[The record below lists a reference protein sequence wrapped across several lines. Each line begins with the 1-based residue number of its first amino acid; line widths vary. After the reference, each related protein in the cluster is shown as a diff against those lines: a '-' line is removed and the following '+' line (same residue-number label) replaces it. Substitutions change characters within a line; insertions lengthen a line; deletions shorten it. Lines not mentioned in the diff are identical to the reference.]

1 MFIKGDGRLTP
12 QRPSCEPWTSC
23 SFAKCRRRMF
33 SSARTLTSPSGHL
46 PVYLAQN
53 TDTLA
58 LTTARLLDR
67 DALGEIA
74 RLIHVAT

>member
-1 MFIKGDGRLTP
+1 MDLLQFCEMQTP
-12 QRPSCEPWTSC
+12 NAFFCANTYQS
-23 SFAKCRRRMF
+23 
-33 SSARTLTSPSGHL
+33 HL